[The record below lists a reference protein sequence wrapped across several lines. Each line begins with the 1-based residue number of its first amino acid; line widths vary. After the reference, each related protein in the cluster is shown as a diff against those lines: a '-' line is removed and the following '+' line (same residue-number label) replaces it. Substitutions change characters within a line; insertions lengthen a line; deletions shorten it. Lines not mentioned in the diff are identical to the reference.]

1 MEGNVIDK
9 GGPLGS
15 VRRMGCRLD
24 AVCAEA
30 TKVMEEY
37 YDGWKFSTVCMKLSR
52 RESVRAA
59 RQRPAIRQLCCVTLT
74 SRRGA

>member
-1 MEGNVIDK
+1 VEGNVIDK

-15 VRRMGCRLD
+15 GGRMGYKLD

-30 TKVMEEY
+30 AKVMEEY
-37 YDGWKFSTVCMKLSR
+37 CDGWKFSTLCMKLSR
-52 RESVRAA
+52 RESVRAT
-59 RQRPAIRQLCCVTLT
+59 RQRPATRQLCSVTLT